1 MPSSLVSASQRFRAL
16 VRRHGLGHALTAAR
30 DALVLRLERRADR
43 EWDREHGIDTCGVT
57 HLGHLEVEGENLA
70 QGVEYDPTPVRLL
83 AETLRRLPGAEGF
96 TFVDY
101 GSGKGRVLFV
111 AAEFPFR
118 RLIGVEFARELHDAA
133 VRNLASY
140 RNPRQRCREIRPVLG
155 DALRFAIPDEP
166 CVLYFCTPFKAPLV
180 RKVLDLVAASYA
192 QNPRPMYVVYAF
204 ESPYHLALYGAINGF
219 TRVPLRQTLSSRLF
233 PGRVKVLVYGTRET
247 AGAPRRGR
255 TRARPTVLSVLGAAC
270 LAGCAGTA
278 PIPPTYT
285 EQELR
290 AQCQRQTGYW
300 KADPLRGDGF
310 CEFRGP

>member
-57 HLGHLEVEGENLA
+57 HLGH
-70 QGVEYDPTPVRLL
+70 RLL

-155 DALRFAIPDEP
+155 DALRFAIPDGP
-166 CVLYFCTPFKAPLV
+166 CVLYFYTPFKAPLV
-180 RKVLDLVAASYA
+180 RKVLGLVAASYA